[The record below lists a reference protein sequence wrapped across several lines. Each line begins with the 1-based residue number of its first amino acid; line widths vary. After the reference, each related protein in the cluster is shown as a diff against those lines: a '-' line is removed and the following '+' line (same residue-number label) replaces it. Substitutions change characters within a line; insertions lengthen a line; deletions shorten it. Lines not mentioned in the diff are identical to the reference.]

1 MFQQVT
7 FRRGQYRPEGA
18 VAEVI
23 EYLRSRL
30 GQPMPEWL
38 QAGAPDGVNQRA
50 LRSFFRS
57 RVVFYPGS
65 GFDGH
70 AVKVFGGSHSAHCF
84 VYADY
89 GASRAEI
96 QRHLEA
102 GNKEAFS
109 GYKTIARFELSKEMI
124 AASNFRQHA
133 SAEQVEKFR
142 NSLRHPYEVYGF
154 LEVLERYA
162 PFTDD
167 HGPERIAV
175 MFLGADGHATYD
187 ALFCQ
192 DNQVAPFAVLLQDHG
207 FGGNWSDFGV
217 AGVMHDIARKTNR
230 LPKFLLVGVGTE
242 PWVGYRELADIYPT
256 YGGWA
261 SFERR
266 LFQRIQA

>member
-1 MFQQVT
+1 MDMV
-7 FRRGQYRPEGA
+7 
-18 VAEVI
+18 
-23 EYLRSRL
+23 EYLRSSHR
-30 GQPMPEWL
+30 QPIPEWL
-38 QAGAPDGVNQRA
+38 KALAPPDVVDKQI
-50 LRSFFRS
+50 LRSFFQS
-57 RVVFYPGS
+57 GVVFYPGS

-89 GASRAEI
+89 GAQKSEI

-102 GNKEAFS
+102 GNREAFR
-109 GYKTIARFELSKEMI
+109 GYKTFARFELAKEMI
-124 AASNFRQHA
+124 TPSTFRQHA
-133 SAEQVEKFR
+133 TVEQVEKFR
-142 NSLRHPYEVYGF
+142 MSLRHPYEIYGF
-154 LEVLERYA
+154 LEILERYA

-207 FGGNWSDFGV
+207 FGGNWSVFGK
-217 AGVMHDIARKTNR
+217 AGVMHDIAQKTDR
-230 LPKFLLVGVGTE
+230 LPELLLVGVGTE
-242 PWVGYRELADIYPT
+242 PWEGYTELLDINPS

-266 LFQRIQA
+266 LFKRSHS

>member
-1 MFQQVT
+1 MEIVK
-7 FRRGQYRPEGA
+7 
-18 VAEVI
+18 
-23 EYLRSRL
+23 YLRSVLR
-30 GQPMPEWL
+30 QPMPEWL
-38 QAGAPDGVNQRA
+38 RALAPDGFDAQV
-50 LRSFFRS
+50 LRSFFKS

-89 GASRAEI
+89 GARKSEI

-102 GNKEAFS
+102 GNREAFR
-109 GYKTIARFELSKEMI
+109 GYKTFARFELSREMI
-124 AASNFRQHA
+124 TASDFRQHA
-133 SAEQVEKFR
+133 TAEQIEKFR
-142 NSLRHPYEVYGF
+142 MYLRQPYEVYGF
-154 LEVLERYA
+154 LEVLERYD

-192 DNQVAPFAVLLQDHG
+192 DNKMPPFAVLLQDHG
-207 FGGNWSDFGV
+207 FGGNWSNFGN
-217 AGVMHDIARKTNR
+217 AGVMHDIARRTDR
-230 LPKFLLVGVGTE
+230 LPELLLVGVGTE
-242 PWVGYRELADIYPT
+242 PWAGYKELEDVDPT

-266 LFQRIQA
+266 LFQKTHP